1 MDGYILSIDQG
12 TSGSKAI
19 IFNKK
24 GNIIAAAFH
33 EVATYYP
40 HLGWVEQD
48 ANEIWHKTLLAISDV
63 LRDSRIL
70 PEDIRAIGVSSQ
82 RCTSIAWNKTT
93 SEPTGRA
100 ILWQDRRTQYICD
113 RIWNENKPAINKG
126 YSPKILPNASFT
138 KILWLMEEDRN
149 FQKTHSRG
157 DLLLGTIDTWLI
169 WKLSGGKAHVTDFS
183 NAFGTGL
190 LNASFTDYDD
200 YILNKYGIDRGIL
213 PVIKNSSEI
222 YNNTDPEIFYGVSIP
237 IAGCIGDQTA
247 AAFGQGCIK
256 PGMVKNTYGTGS
268 FMVLNTGSTLFS
280 PGKGTIVPVLWSIN
294 GSVNY
299 GLEAF
304 ADVSGAVVHW
314 LQDGLGII
322 HNEFDADSLAMQV
335 PDTQGVFFVPAFV
348 GLGATHDSP
357 NARGT
362 LIGMNLG
369 TTKNHITRAAIESIA
384 YQTRESL
391 HFIENHYG
399 KKINSIRVDG
409 GGSRSDFLMQFQA
422 DILGIPVERPMV
434 VEASAQGAAYMAGL
448 AIGYWD
454 SLDEVENNW
463 QLETRFE
470 PRMSN
475 AKRDDLYSAW
485 LRAVECAQ
493 SWGHVT
499 EAQSKK
505 DLNDKRFS
513 RLSTREEQVVKLIIT
528 GKTMREIAA
537 QSYTSQKTVE
547 KQRRDAMRKLEVE
560 SIAALIRLCLEYGW
574 NSDQPS

>member
-19 IFNKK
+19 IFNQK
-24 GNIIAAAFH
+24 GTIIAAAFH
-33 EVATYYP
+33 EVTTYYP

-48 ANEIWHKTLLAISDV
+48 ANEMWHKTLLAIADV

-82 RCTSIAWNKTT
+82 RCTCIAWNKITN
-93 SEPTGRA
+93 EPIGRA

-113 RIWNENKPAINKG
+113 RIWNENKPVIYEG

-138 KILWLMEEDRN
+138 KILWMMEEDRT
-149 FQKTHSRG
+149 FQKTLARG
-157 DLLLGTIDTWLI
+157 ELLFGTIDSWLI
-169 WKLSGGKAHVTDFS
+169 WKLSGGKAHVTDIS

-190 LNASFTDYDD
+190 LNASFSDYDEA
-200 YILNKYGIDRGIL
+200 ILTKYGIDREIL
-213 PVIKNSSEI
+213 PSIKNSSEV
-222 YNNTDPEIFYGVSIP
+222 YHHTDPEAFFGVSIP
-237 IAGCIGDQTA
+237 ISGCIGDQTA
-247 AAFGQGCIK
+247 AAFGQGCVK

-268 FMVLNTGSTLFS
+268 FMVMNTGNTIFS
-280 PGKGTIVPVLWSIN
+280 PGKGTIVPALWSIN
-294 GSVNY
+294 GVTNY

-322 HNEFDADSLAMQV
+322 HNEYDADGLAMQV

-369 TTKNHITRAAIESIA
+369 TTKSHITRAAIESIA

-391 HFIENHYG
+391 LFIENHYG
-399 KKINSIRVDG
+399 KKIDSMRVDG

-422 DILGIPVERPMV
+422 DILGIPVERPVV

-448 AIGYWD
+448 AIGYWN
-454 SLDEVENNW
+454 SMDELENNW

-470 PRMSN
+470 PRMSD
-475 AKRDDLYSAW
+475 AKREDLYAAW

-493 SWGHVT
+493 SWGHISENQT
-499 EAQSKK
+499 KK
-505 DLNDKRFS
+505 DRTEKRFS
-513 RLSTREEQVVKLIIT
+513 RLSPREEQVVRMILA
-528 GKTMREIAA
+528 GKSMREIAA

-560 SIAALIRLCLEYGW
+560 SIAALIRLCLEHGW
-574 NSDQPS
+574 NSDQPA